1 MKIAAR
7 DAVVLAVL
15 AVLVG
20 VILIVGWFF
29 WGSKPDPLDS
39 ETPVPPNA
47 GSVPGSTVAQLPAQ
61 PASTP
66 STMVQ
71 LPADKAA
78 LTSDRISAGLDE
90 LLGRPAALRF
100 LQPQDFARRV
110 VATVDN
116 LGRER
121 ATPKLWPVNPTGRRF
136 TVQQQEGAAVNAPAN
151 EQRYDALVQLL
162 EPVDTN
168 SILALYARIYPL
180 LQEACEGICT
190 RRCQPARPSARPDR
204 A

>member
-1 MKIAAR
+1 
-7 DAVVLAVL
+7 
-15 AVLVG
+15 
-20 VILIVGWFF
+20 
-29 WGSKPDPLDS
+29 
-39 ETPVPPNA
+39 
-47 GSVPGSTVAQLPAQ
+47 
-61 PASTP
+61 
-66 STMVQ
+66 MVQ
-71 LPADKAA
+71 LPADKAP
-78 LTSDRISAGLDE
+78 LTRDRISAGLDE
-90 LLGRPAALRF
+90 LLGRPAVLRF
-100 LQPQDFARRV
+100 LQPEDFARRV

-136 TVQQQEGAAVNAPAN
+136 AEQQQEGAAVIAPAN

-168 SILALYARIYPL
+168 SILALHARIYPL
-180 LQEACEGICT
+180 LQEACEGIGT